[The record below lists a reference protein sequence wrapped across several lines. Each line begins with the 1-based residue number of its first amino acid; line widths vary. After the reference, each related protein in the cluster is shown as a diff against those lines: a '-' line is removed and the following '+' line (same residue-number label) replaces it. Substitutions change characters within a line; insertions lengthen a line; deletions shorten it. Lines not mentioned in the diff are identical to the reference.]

1 MVRSRRREHGFTI
14 LELMI
19 VMTVIGILA
28 ALSVPSYRQATVKAR
43 EAVLMRDLFTMRD
56 LLDQYRA
63 DKGRYPEELKR
74 LVTAGYLRTIPLDP
88 FTRSATTWQEIFE
101 ATEGGVYD
109 VHSGSDLVGTDSKP

>member
-43 EAVLMRDLFTMRD
+43 
-56 LLDQYRA
+56 
-63 DKGRYPEELKR
+63 
-74 LVTAGYLRTIPLDP
+74 
-88 FTRSATTWQEIFE
+88 
-101 ATEGGVYD
+101 
-109 VHSGSDLVGTDSKP
+109 